1 MKQDN
6 KNQNTVA
13 GTIHAKGDHKPAKK
27 LLLSIGSIIILILA
41 AVSFIF
47 LPAMV
52 QRLGKELPAFGYF
65 DGEPIKYENG
75 SYFAQMV
82 QYYNELAKM
91 QGQSSE
97 QNMYYIFNSAFN
109 SAVLNTA
116 FTHEVAKTK
125 YIVPQSKVDEMMLPY
140 FSDINGNYSPKKF
153 NDTPQAE
160 RIRIRDQVEN
170 ALIYQRYYDDL
181 LGAEPEGASPVYG
194 LKTSSKEIPFIKQMA
209 SKERS
214 FQLAVFNTE
223 DYPKSEAAIFGREH
237 ADLFTKYDLSI
248 ITAETVGEAESI
260 LRQLKA
266 NEIVFDDAV
275 TSLSVKYYSGD
286 DGKLTNNYQYQIK
299 NILSSEDDLAAVTA
313 LEPGSLS
320 EIIQTS
326 NGYSIFRGDGVAV
339 QATNFDEQ
347 EMQDVVYKYM
357 TVYETGRIEDY
368 YIAHAT
374 DFIAAATA
382 DSFEAASI
390 EMNVKTAELPSFPL
404 NYNNNAL
411 LASLPISSVP
421 EVNGAQTNEKFLQ
434 TAFSLSENELSE
446 PIVLGKNVVVLRMTA
461 EQAADDDT
469 VNLLDGN
476 YTTNVVNFDSMA
488 LQSAVMSDPR
498 FENNFFSVF
507 FDYFM
512 STN

>member
-1 MKQDN
+1 M
-6 KNQNTVA
+6 
-13 GTIHAKGDHKPAKK
+13 
-27 LLLSIGSIIILILA
+27 
-41 AVSFIF
+41 
-47 LPAMV
+47 
-52 QRLGKELPAFGYF
+52 
-65 DGEPIKYENG
+65 
-75 SYFAQMV
+75 
-82 QYYNELAKM
+82 
-91 QGQSSE
+91 
-97 QNMYYIFNSAFN
+97 
-109 SAVLNTA
+109 
-116 FTHEVAKTK
+116 
-125 YIVPQSKVDEMMLPY
+125 
-140 FSDINGNYSPKKF
+140 
-153 NDTPQAE
+153 
-160 RIRIRDQVEN
+160 
-170 ALIYQRYYDDL
+170 
-181 LGAEPEGASPVYG
+181 
-194 LKTSSKEIPFIKQMA
+194 
-209 SKERS
+209 
-214 FQLAVFNTE
+214 
-223 DYPKSEAAIFGREH
+223 
-237 ADLFTKYDLSI
+237 FTKYDLSI

-368 YIAHAT
+368 YIAQAT

-390 EMNVKTAELPSFPL
+390 EINVKTTELPSFPL